1 MTAGEAAA
9 RETAAGATCN
19 GHVRHWW
26 KEAVFYQVWPRS
38 FQDSNGDGVG
48 DIPGLMARL
57 DHIAALGVDAIWLSP
72 HYDSP
77 NVDNGY
83 DVRDYR
89 AVGAEFGTMED
100 FDALL
105 AAVKARGMRLIVDM
119 VVNHSSDEHAW
130 FVESRASKESDKRDW
145 YVWHPGRDGGAAPPN
160 DWRSFFGGSA
170 WARDAATGEWYMHLF
185 HEKQP
190 DLNWESEPARAA
202 IYDAM
207 RFWLDKGV
215 DGFRLDVIAFVSK
228 DHAFPDYPPEHRDAP
243 ENYHANGPR
252 LFEHLSAMRREAYRG
267 ADKVALGEAFGV
279 TLPEAARLVAEGSG
293 PLDMLIHFDA
303 VRIDRAGMW
312 RWKPVSLAAF
322 KRVFSDMERLLGRT
336 AWRAVTLSN
345 HDNPRLV
352 SHFGDDGPHWRV
364 RSACLLATLTLT
376 LKGTPIVYQGDEIGM
391 TNHPFARIEDYDDVE
406 AKGSWRD
413 WVETG
418 KVDAQEFLDNLW
430 RTSRDHARTA
440 MQWDDGPNAGFTTG
454 TPWFHVAPNY
464 REINAA
470 AARADDASVYHAYRR
485 LIALRRE
492 RPELVYGDY
501 ADHLPDDAR
510 LFVYER
516 RIGAAACLVAL
527 NMSGEPASF
536 APPQG
541 FPGAALRL
549 VDGGPPEDA
558 GAWLAGDVT
567 LGPWESRIWGLPG
580 S

>member
-1 MTAGEAAA
+1 M
-9 RETAAGATCN
+9 TAAGDTSRETVN

-38 FQDSNGDGVG
+38 FQDSNGDGIG
-48 DIPGLMARL
+48 DIPGVIARL
-57 DHIAALGVDAIWLSP
+57 DHIADLGVDAIWLSP

-89 AVGAEFGTMED
+89 AVGAEFGTMAD

-130 FVESRASKESDKRDW
+130 FVESRASKESGRRDW

-170 WARDAATGEWYMHLF
+170 WARDDATGEWYMHLF

-202 IYDAM
+202 IFDAM

-228 DHAFPDYPPEHRDAP
+228 DPAFPDYPPRHRDAP
-243 ENYHANGPR
+243 EYYHADGPR
-252 LFEHLSAMRREAYRG
+252 LFEHLCDMRREVYRG

-279 TLPEAARLVAEGSG
+279 PLPRAARLVAEGSG

-312 RWKPVSLAAF
+312 RWKPVPLPVF
-322 KRVFSDMERLLGRT
+322 KRVFTDMERLLGRT
-336 AWRAVTLSN
+336 AWRAVSLSN

-352 SHFGDDGPHWRV
+352 SHFGDDGPRWRV

-391 TNHPFARIEDYDDVE
+391 TNYPFATIEDYDDVE
-406 AKGSWRD
+406 GKGAWSD

-418 KVDAQEFLDNLW
+418 KVGAQEFLENLW

-454 TPWFHVAPNY
+454 TPWFHVHPDHGTV
-464 REINAA
+464 NAA

-485 LIALRRE
+485 LIALRKA
-492 RPELVYGDY
+492 RPELVYGDFR
-501 ADHLPDDAR
+501 DHLPDDPR

-516 RIGAAACLVAL
+516 RIGADACLVAL
-527 NMSGEPASF
+527 NMSGEAASF
-536 APPQG
+536 ATPEG
-541 FPGAALRL
+541 FAGAALVL
-549 VDGGPPEDA
+549 VDGVSPQKTEP
-558 GAWLAGDVT
+558 LAGSVD
-567 LGPWESRIWGLPG
+567 LEPWDSRIWRLPG

>member
-1 MTAGEAAA
+1 MSAAAGGEA
-9 RETAAGATCN
+9 TLN

-38 FQDSNGDGVG
+38 FQDSNGDGIG
-48 DIPGLMARL
+48 DIPGLIARL
-57 DHIAALGVDAIWLSP
+57 DHIADLGVDAIWLSP

-89 AVGAEFGTMED
+89 AVGAEFGTMAD

-105 AAVKARGMRLIVDM
+105 AAVKARGMRLVVDM

-130 FVESRASKESDKRDW
+130 FVESRASKGSPKRDW
-145 YVWHPGRDGGAAPPN
+145 YLWHPGREGGAAPPN

-170 WARDAATGEWYMHLF
+170 WSRDATTGEWYMHLF

-190 DLNWESEPARAA
+190 DLNWESEEARAA
-202 IYDAM
+202 IFEAM

-228 DHAFPDYPPEHRDAP
+228 DHAFPDYPPEHRAAP
-243 ENYHANGPR
+243 EFYHASGPR
-252 LFEHLSAMRREAYRG
+252 LFEHLAEMRREVYRG
-267 ADKVALGEAFGV
+267 ADKVALGEALGV
-279 TLPEAARLVAEGSG
+279 TLPQAARLVAEGSG

-303 VRIDRAGMW
+303 VRIDRAEVW
-312 RWKPVSLAAF
+312 RWRPVPLPDL
-322 KRVFSDMERLLGRT
+322 KRVFADKERLLGRT
-336 AWRAVTLSN
+336 AWRAVSLAN

-352 SHFGDDGPHWRV
+352 SHFGDDGPRWRE
-364 RSACLLATLTLT
+364 RSAILLATLTLT

-391 TNHPFARIEDYDDVE
+391 TNYPFASIEDYDDVE
-406 AKGSWRD
+406 GRGAYAD

-418 KVDAQEFLDNLW
+418 KVPAQEFLEHLW
-430 RTSRDHARTA
+430 RTSRDHARTV
-440 MQWDDGPNAGFTTG
+440 MQWDDGLNAGFTTG
-454 TPWFHVAPNY
+454 TPWFHLHPNH
-464 REINAA
+464 RTVNAA

-492 RPELVYGDY
+492 APELVYGDY
-501 ADHLPDDAR
+501 ADLLPDDPR

-516 RIGAAACLVAL
+516 RIEGRASLVAT
-527 NMSGEPASF
+527 NMSGEAATLDPPAPF
-536 APPQG
+536 A
-541 FPGAALRL
+541 GARL
-549 VDGGPPEDA
+549 VMAAGLGVEA
-558 GAWLAGDVT
+558 GAERLDGPAP
-567 LGPWESRIWGLPG
+567 LGPWGSRIWRLTA